1 MKQFKKIAMTI
12 VGLWC
17 CMAASAADFEWA
29 NFYFNIT
36 DHQKLTV
43 EVTYSDYLIFKKKI
57 DIPEAVTYNG
67 NIYSVTSI
75 GDKAFDNYH
84 YLESITIPNSIMRI
98 GNCAFLGCTALKSIT
113 IPNGSIGEN
122 AFYGCDNLESVTI
135 GNGVTHIG
143 YVAFQNLDNLVSVT
157 IGNGV
162 VSIGE
167 RAFSG
172 CDDLVSVTIDNGVM
186 SIGERAFYGCAGL
199 KSVHISDITSWC
211 NIKFKSTTSNP
222 LDYAKHLYVNGKE
235 ITELTIPNSVTTI
248 GDYTFSGC
256 SSLTSVTIP
265 NSVTSIG
272 GGAFSGCSSLTSV
285 TIPNSVTSIGGFSNC
300 GLTSVTIPN
309 SVTSINA
316 GAFAYCNGLTS
327 VTIPNSVTHIGEDA
341 FLYCERL
348 KSVTIGNSVKRI
360 DDYAF
365 SGCECLSDVYCL
377 AENVPKTGSKS
388 FENFEYMTLHVPASS
403 IEEYK
408 KYGPWGLFKKIVAIV
423 ENITFADAKVK
434 ELCVTHWDT
443 NVDGELSKTEAA
455 AVSDLGTVFQNNKD
469 ITSFNELQYFTGLKS
484 IGDNAFYGCSSL
496 TSITIPESVTSI
508 GKYPFNSCTGLTSVH
523 ISDIAAWCK
532 IDFVSNSSNPL
543 YYAHHLYKDGKEI
556 TNLEIPEG
564 VTVINNYAFSGC
576 TGLTSITIPNSVTS
590 IGDNA
595 FYSCTGLTSITIPES
610 VTSIGKSAFHH
621 CDGLTS
627 ITISRSVIS
636 IGGYAFD
643 GCKSLTS
650 VHISDIAAWCKID
663 FENNRSNPLY
673 YAKHLYLND
682 KEITNLEIPESVT
695 SIGDYAFYGC
705 SALTEITCKAI
716 TPPACG
722 KDVFKDVDK
731 TIPLYVPKGSV
742 IKYKAVDGWRDF
754 IIIREI
760 AEAGSDVYLT
770 INDGSK
776 GNVKLKVNDAQPY
789 FTLKIEPEAGWHIH
803 SVTFN
808 DGDVTAELSADGE
821 YLTPVIGTDS
831 QLGIVY
837 AQGSSSINSV
847 SNSKIRVW
855 ASGNSVIVE
864 GAEYGKTIN
873 VYTID
878 GIMAASVN
886 AESDRVVIPLQSGD
900 VYIVKIGK
908 QTLKV
913 AL

>member
-43 EVTYSDYLIFKKKI
+43 EVTRSDYLILKKKI

-162 VSIGE
+162 MSIGE
-167 RAFSG
+167 SAFYH
-172 CDDLVSVTIDNGVM
+172 CDNLESVTIDNGVM
-186 SIGERAFYGCAGL
+186 SIGKDAFYLCTRL

-222 LDYAKHLYVNGKE
+222 LKYAKHLYMNGKE

-265 NSVTSIG
+265 NSVTTIG
-272 GGAFSGCSSLTSV
+272 DYTFSDCSSLTSV
-285 TIPNSVTSIGGFSNC
+285 TIPNSVTHIKEY
-300 GLTSVTIPN
+300 
-309 SVTSINA
+309 
-316 GAFAYCNGLTS
+316 AFRN
-327 VTIPNSVTHIGEDA
+327 
-341 FLYCERL
+341 CERL

-360 DDYAF
+360 YDYAF
-365 SGCECLSDVYCL
+365 RGCECLSDVYCL
-377 AENVPKTGSKS
+377 AENVTISGTKS

-408 KYGPWGLFKKIVAIV
+408 KYYPWGLFKKIVAIV
-423 ENITFADAKVK
+423 ENITFADAKVR

-443 NVDGELSKTEAA
+443 NVDGELSKAEAA

-508 GKYPFNSCTGLTSVH
+508 GNNAFNSCTGLTSVH

-532 IDFVSNSSNPL
+532 IDFESNSSNPL

-576 TGLTSITIPNSVTS
+576 TGFTSITIPNSVTS
-590 IGDNA
+590 IGKYA
-595 FYSCTGLTSITIPES
+595 FRGCTGLTSITIPES
-610 VTSIGKSAFHH
+610 VTSIGKYAFYH

-636 IGGYAFD
+636 IGEYAFD

-695 SIGDYAFYGC
+695 SIGDYAFNGC

-716 TPPACG
+716 TPPTCG
-722 KDVFKDVDK
+722 TDVFKGVDK
-731 TIPLYVPKGSV
+731 SIPLYVPKGSV
-742 IKYKAVDGWRDF
+742 IKYKAADGWRDF
-754 IIIREI
+754 VIIREI

-770 INDGSK
+770 INDGANGSL
-776 GNVKLKVNDAQPY
+776 KLKVNDAQPY
-789 FTLKIEPEAGWHIH
+789 FSLKIEPEAGWQIH

-821 YLTPVIGTDS
+821 YVTPVISTDS

-847 SNSKIRVW
+847 SDNKIRVW
-855 ASGNSVIVE
+855 TSGNNVIVE
-864 GAEYGKTIN
+864 GAEFGKTIN

-886 AESDRVVIPLQSGD
+886 ADSDRVVIPLQSGD
-900 VYIVKIGK
+900 VYIVKIGE